1 VQPCIYLRLKVRM
14 SISCGF
20 LEHSKV
26 LSTIGV
32 KLKIK
37 DTYSNDFRPYFSH
50 ATAFLICNC
59 VKRLRLFFS
68 YRPLMQYVAPP
79 DIHPGSFAR
88 KIRVW
93 HSHGCYFDV
102 KITYLIFHT
111 PSLRLLHRIFRWL
124 HSYNIRMWT
133 PAKN

>member
-1 VQPCIYLRLKVRM
+1 MQPCIYLRLKVRM

-32 KLKIK
+32 KLKIA

-50 ATAFLICNC
+50 ATTFLICNC

-68 YRPLMQYVAPP
+68 YKFNHCFHWHCLKFQFNHPNNSIREEYTPKSQFTFFLSVFYLHPLSFYTHCLYLSN
-79 DIHPGSFAR
+79 IHFFQ
-88 KIRVW
+88 VNL
-93 HSHGCYFDV
+93 FD
-102 KITYLIFHT
+102 
-111 PSLRLLHRIFRWL
+111 
-124 HSYNIRMWT
+124 N
-133 PAKN
+133 